1 MLSSTKS
8 RRILH
13 FISVTLA
20 LLIFGYGLI
29 LKYGNQREYSDVNAT
44 SQSEQVKVE
53 SDSIFEAH
61 KLFNFSNPD

>member
-20 LLIFGYGLI
+20 LFVFGYGLI
-29 LKYGNQREYSDVNAT
+29 LKYDNLKEYSDVNAT
-44 SQSEQVKVE
+44 SKIEQIKVE
-53 SDSIFEAH
+53 SDSTFQAH